1 MCAYKTLF
9 NKLREAL
16 KKCAYVQF
24 KHHKTLNPSQQVWG
38 GKWIWTEK
46 MIETQNMEDRQSLL
60 EMGWGEYK
68 NQNKI

>member
-16 KKCAYVQF
+16 KNVLMFNLNIIKPLTQVNKCG
-24 KHHKTLNPSQQVWG
+24 G